1 MDNHVCG
8 SINAVPVRVL
18 GVQIQ
23 DSTCLRDN
31 VNETIVCAVEGYPYP
46 GITFEKDNNPLMP
59 VAGRVTVN
67 DCMMVLLTPVV
78 ISDEGLYSCTAKNVA
93 NGATIIS
100 NSDPT
105 MLQYCSEYYNRAWLN
120 TIVWYNI

>member
-1 MDNHVCG
+1 M
-8 SINAVPVRVL
+8 
-18 GVQIQ
+18 QIQ

-46 GITFEKDNNPLMP
+46 EITFQKNNFPLMP

-67 DCMMVLLTPVV
+67 DCMMVVLTPVML
-78 ISDEGLYSCTAKNVA
+78 SDEGLYSCTAENVA
-93 NGATIIS
+93 NGQTTIR

-105 MLQYCSEYYNRAWLN
+105 MLQYCSEFLYRVLLN
-120 TIVWYNI
+120 